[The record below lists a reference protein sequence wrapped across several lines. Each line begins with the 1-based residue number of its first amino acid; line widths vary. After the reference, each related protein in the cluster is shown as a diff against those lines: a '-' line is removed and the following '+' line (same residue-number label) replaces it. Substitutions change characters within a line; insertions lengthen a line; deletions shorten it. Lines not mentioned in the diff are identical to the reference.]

1 LPEGTRFLILAP
13 AIRGQKGEY
22 KDLLEDML
30 KRGFLRARV
39 DGNVVRL
46 TDDLKLDRRIKHN
59 IEIVID
65 RLKSDFKIRPRLAE
79 AVEQALSLGEDSLI
93 VSVESEESK
102 VQSPKSK
109 VETARDALDRRVMGI
124 LILLPNAP
132 GHSRSLPITPE
143 RVPNGRRCRR
153 ELSGAIGTDA
163 ASWRE
168 QSGAWAAGAA
178 RCS

>member
-1 LPEGTRFLILAP
+1 MTDNLWRRRVFYPLLTGLTGRSQRTFFKPPLA
-13 AIRGQKGEY
+13 AIGRHSPPFAAPYRK
-22 KDLLEDML
+22 
-30 KRGFLRARV
+30 
-39 DGNVVRL
+39 
-46 TDDLKLDRRIKHN
+46 
-59 IEIVID
+59 
-65 RLKSDFKIRPRLAE
+65 
-79 AVEQALSLGEDSLI
+79 
-93 VSVESEESK
+93 ESK